1 MMRSLVD
8 FGILNGPTTGLL
20 SFAGLFGAA
29 VAGVA
34 VTRQGPASSTM
45 RALTDTVRRGATL
58 VSILAALM
66 LVFVTSSLKAS
77 FDAADQD
84 VRRLSYQLVE
94 VDRSLRHAGPQAEP
108 SRELLFRYTA
118 RVMKDIWPSSH
129 PTLRPEDVSAN
140 TLLDRLEIAIDE
152 LHGASPAV
160 VRDARAALREC
171 VQTRVD
177 LDARLGGS
185 LSPWLIGF
193 VQFWLMLTF
202 ASLGLAAPRSPLA
215 ITTLFLFAVAFSGAL
230 FLATEYDYPFD
241 GLIRISTEPVENA
254 LFVITE

>member
-1 MMRSLVD
+1 MMRSIAD
-8 FGILNGPTTGLL
+8 FGVLNGPSTGLL

-29 VAGVA
+29 LAGIAITRHSEVGSA
-34 VTRQGPASSTM
+34 VH
-45 RALTDTVRRGATL
+45 ALTDTVRRGATL

-77 FDAADQD
+77 FDAAGQD
-84 VRRLSYQLVE
+84 VRRFSYQLVE
-94 VDRSLRHAGPQAEP
+94 VDRSLRHAGPSADAA
-108 SRELLFRYTA
+108 RELLFRYTA

-129 PTLRPEDVSAN
+129 PSLRPEDVSAN
-140 TLLDRLEIAIDE
+140 TLLDRLEGAIDE
-152 LHGASPAV
+152 LHGANPIV
-160 VRDARAALREC
+160 VRDSRAALRDC
-171 VQTRVD
+171 IQTRVG

-193 VQFWLMLTF
+193 VQFWLMITF

-215 ITTLFLFAVAFSGAL
+215 ITTLFLFAIAFGGAL

-241 GLIRISTEPVENA
+241 GVIRVSTEPVENA